1 MKSVLFVASSL
12 LLASSALAQNAGSA
26 TDRSPSAPTEST
38 SGGPVSADDQIV
50 CRRIEAD
57 TGTRLKGNRR
67 ICMTRR
73 EWRAHDRQ
81 N

>member
-26 TDRSPSAPTEST
+26 TDRRPSAPTEST
-38 SGGPVSADDQIV
+38 SGGTESADDQII
-50 CRRIEAD
+50 CRRIQAD

-67 ICMTRR
+67 VCMTRR
-73 EWRAHDRQ
+73 EWRDYERQ

>member
-12 LLASSALAQNAGSA
+12 VLASSALAQNAGSA
-26 TDRSPSAPTEST
+26 TDRRPSAQAEST
-38 SGGPVSADDQIV
+38 AGGAETADDEVV
-50 CRRIEAD
+50 CRRIQAD

-67 ICMTRR
+67 VCMTRR
-73 EWRAHDRQ
+73 EWRDYERQ